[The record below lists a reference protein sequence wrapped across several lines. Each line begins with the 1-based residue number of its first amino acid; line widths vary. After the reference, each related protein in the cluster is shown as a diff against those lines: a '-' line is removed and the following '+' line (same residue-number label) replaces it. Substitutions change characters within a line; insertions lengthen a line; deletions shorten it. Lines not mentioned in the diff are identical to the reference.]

1 MSKVRSPKIGKR
13 VAPAADDNSRP
24 VLTTAFE
31 GTPPREAGHLK
42 GSWSS
47 SAKRMSTETDVSRSL
62 LGGVGEI
69 NGPAHA
75 TPASTRAVL
84 HYVVPVSLRRGH
96 ILCSSAC
103 EHCGVAGQARAH

>member
-1 MSKVRSPKIGKR
+1 MSKVRSPKIGKK

-31 GTPPREAGHLK
+31 GIPPREAGHLK

-69 NGPAHA
+69 MGLP
-75 TPASTRAVL
+75 TPRLRPRGLCCITSSPCPCAGGTFCAAVL
-84 HYVVPVSLRRGH
+84 AN
-96 ILCSSAC
+96 IA
-103 EHCGVAGQARAH
+103 A